1 MMPKSLTL
9 ERVENRT
16 SSEADLL
23 RVKTKS
29 AVRYTHL
36 CSRAIALTEKLYCAL
51 FESNSEFR
59 TRKEN
64 IGMNGAE
71 SLIRTLVAGGVDTCF
86 SNPGTSEMHI
96 VAALDRIPEMRCVL
110 GLFEGVATGAADGY
124 ARMAGKPA
132 CTLLH
137 LGPGL
142 GNGLANLHNARRAEV
157 PLINLVGQHAT
168 SHLHYDTPLTSDI
181 EAIARPFSK
190 WVRTSTSVTQ
200 LSTDAAEA
208 VAAART
214 APGQI
219 ATLIVP
225 ADAAWGEGA
234 KIGVIPDI
242 PKAPMPSNVAVEQ
255 ATAMLRSGLRT
266 AILLTGNAL
275 YGAGLAAAGRIANA
289 TGAKLLS
296 PYPLTRQER
305 GLGTPKVDRVAYV
318 LEQAVE
324 QLKEFRQ
331 VILVGARAPVAYF
344 AYPGKSSVFT
354 SSECEIHMLAGS
366 GEDYV
371 GALEA
376 LAAALGSKNSPKG
389 QPHEKIDHP
398 ALPEGEITLA
408 GLAAVVGALLP
419 ENSIV
424 VDESMT
430 SGRGMMAATRSA
442 SPHDWLGNTGGSIG
456 IALPLAV
463 GAAVACPSRKVLCLT
478 ADGSAMYTPQAL
490 WTMAREALHVTTV
503 VFANRD
509 YAVLKREFSYLGVGN
524 PGRRALDMFEIGRP
538 DLDWVHLAKGMG
550 VPGTSVN
557 SLDGFAEALREG
569 FESEGPSLI
578 EVPL

>member
-1 MMPKSLTL
+1 
-9 ERVENRT
+9 
-16 SSEADLL
+16 
-23 RVKTKS
+23 
-29 AVRYTHL
+29 
-36 CSRAIALTEKLYCAL
+36 
-51 FESNSEFR
+51 
-59 TRKEN
+59 
-64 IGMNGAE
+64 MNGAE
-71 SLIRTLVAGGVDTCF
+71 SLIRTLLAGDVDMCF
-86 SNPGTSEMHI
+86 SNPGTSEIHI

-157 PLINLVGQHAT
+157 PLINIVGQHAT

-181 EAIARPFSK
+181 ESIARACSK
-190 WVRTSTSVTQ
+190 WVRTSSSVAQ
-200 LSTDAAEA
+200 LSRDAAEA
-208 VAAART
+208 VVAART

-219 ATLIVP
+219 ATLMVP
-225 ADAAWGEGA
+225 ADVAWSEGA
-234 KIGVIPDI
+234 EVTAIPEI
-242 PKAPMPSNVAVEQ
+242 PKAPMPTSAAVEQ
-255 ATAMLRSGLRT
+255 AAAMLRSGLRT

-275 YGAGLAAAGRIANA
+275 YGAGLAAAGRIAKA
-289 TGAKLLS
+289 TGAKLFS

-324 QLKEFRQ
+324 QLKEFRL

-354 SSECEIHMLAGS
+354 SPECEIHSLARS
-366 GEDYV
+366 GEDYA

-376 LAAALGSKNSPKG
+376 LEAALGSRNSPLAEPQEITG
-389 QPHEKIDHP
+389 RP

-419 ENSIV
+419 ENCIV

-430 SGRGMMAATRSA
+430 SGRGMMAATRCA
-442 SPHDWLGNTGGSIG
+442 PRHDWLGNTGGSIG

-463 GAAVACPSRKVLCLT
+463 GAAAACPNREVLCLT
-478 ADGSAMYTPQAL
+478 ADGSAMYTLQAL
-490 WTMAREALHVTTV
+490 WTMAREGLHVTTV

-509 YAVLKREFSYLGVGN
+509 YAVLKREFSYLGVGT
-524 PGRRALDMFEIGRP
+524 PGRRALDMFEVGRP
-538 DLDWVHLAKGMG
+538 DLDWVKLAKGMG
-550 VPGTSVN
+550 VLGTRVT
-557 SLDGFAEALREG
+557 SLECFAKTLRRS

-578 EVPL
+578 EIPL